1 MFVKIPVEQLRIG
14 MYIHEFCGSWLDHPF
29 WRGSFLLNDPE
40 ALKAIQAS
48 GIKDVWIDD
57 VKGLGSGTA
66 STEATDTMAIADE
79 NTSASIAQ
87 PATAKPSIQRAIL
100 SEEAARAAEICT
112 KAKQAV
118 TSMFQD
124 VRMGR
129 ALNGANALHVVEEI
143 NKSILRNSDALIGL
157 VRLKNK
163 DDYTYMHSL
172 AVCALMLSLA
182 RTLELD
188 EEQTRQAGM
197 AGLLHDIG
205 KMAAPLEIINK
216 PGKLTDEEFAV
227 IKCHPVEGGRILL
240 KSKEVGDAVLQA
252 CLHHH
257 ERMDGD
263 GYPSKLKGEEISLFA
278 RMCAVCDVYDAIT
291 STRAYKSGWEPSQS
305 IRKMAKSRGSHF
317 DQRIF
322 DAFVRSLGIYP
333 TGTLVRL
340 ESDRL
345 GIIIEQTE
353 NSLLTPIVKIFFS
366 VKMNSRVPVEMLDL
380 SHPGCR
386 DKIVSHEDPAEWQIH
401 DLHTLWSGITP

>member
-1 MFVKIPVEQLRIG
+1 MLVKIPVEQLRIG

-57 VKGLGSGTA
+57 VKGLGPGTA
-66 STEATDTMAIADE
+66 STEATDTMATADE

-124 VRMGR
+124 VRMGK

-163 DDYTYMHSL
+163 DNYTYMHSL

-240 KSKEVGDAVLQA
+240 KSKEIGDAVLQA

-317 DQRIF
+317 DGRIF